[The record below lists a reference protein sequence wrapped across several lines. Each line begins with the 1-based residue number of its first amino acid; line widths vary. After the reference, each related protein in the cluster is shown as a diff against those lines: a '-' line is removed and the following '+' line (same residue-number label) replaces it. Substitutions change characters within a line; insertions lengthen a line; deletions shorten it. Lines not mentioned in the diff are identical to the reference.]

1 MVQLIFIHII
11 GWQEECSRKADS
23 QTVEDLKLTHAHMGS
38 ALALEQNL
46 RKDEKL
52 MDERM
57 DEVLF

>member
-1 MVQLIFIHII
+1 
-11 GWQEECSRKADS
+11 
-23 QTVEDLKLTHAHMGS
+23 MGS

-57 DEVLF
+57 DEVLFWFVLVHIAPGA